1 MLEIAPQLSLLGRTY
16 QASRIVLFGSRARG
30 DASERSDIDLAAFDV
45 PAEQQASFRLALDDL
60 PTLLNFDLVFVQ
72 QDTNPVLLSE
82 IERDGVIIYDASESK
97 A

>member
-60 PTLLNFDLVFVQ
+60 PTLLSFDLVFVQ

-82 IERDGVIIYDASESK
+82 IERDGVIIYDAAESK